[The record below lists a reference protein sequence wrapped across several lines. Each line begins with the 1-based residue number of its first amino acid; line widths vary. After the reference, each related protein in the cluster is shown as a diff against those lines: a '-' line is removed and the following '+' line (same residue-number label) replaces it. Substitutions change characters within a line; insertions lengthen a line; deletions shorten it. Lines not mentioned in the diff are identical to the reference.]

1 VSGVTRLST
10 GLPVTLYSFGDNS
23 LINSQNQGVNGV
35 GSDLPNYT
43 PGCNL
48 EINHNPSSGPA
59 FNPSCFTTPPLGSQG
74 NAPRRFFYGPGIE
87 NTDLA
92 LIKTTAF
99 ANGTALEL
107 RFEAFNVFNHPQ
119 FYGANAVDGN
129 INSRTFGSIV
139 NAAPPRIGQ
148 VAIKVRF

>member
-1 VSGVTRLST
+1 MTRFST
-10 GLPVTLYSFGDNS
+10 GLPVTLFSFGDNS
-23 LINSQNQGVNGV
+23 LINSQNQGVTGV
-35 GSDLPNYT
+35 GSDLPNRT
-43 PGCNL
+43 PACNL
-48 EINHNPSSGPA
+48 NINHDPANGPA
-59 FNPSCFTTPPLGSQG
+59 FNSSCFTTPSLGSQG

-92 LIKTTAF
+92 LIKTTAL

-139 NAAPPRIGQ
+139 NAASPRICQ
-148 VAIKVRF
+148 VALKVRF